1 MQKFF
6 TSDSLNEFASDCL
19 FSILNNL
26 FRGKISR
33 PYKELGV
40 ILLSNFVK
48 LYQFEFIYMKNRS
61 FFYFL
66 IHLICIEV
74 SFNLQEEADDKVTQ
88 VKEGFEIFKSL
99 SDKMSVLYTLLEEVI
114 VILSTAS
121 PFDKNEESDDF
132 EDEACDEDE
141 EPELK
146 KGK

>member
-1 MQKFF
+1 
-6 TSDSLNEFASDCL
+6 
-19 FSILNNL
+19 
-26 FRGKISR
+26 
-33 PYKELGV
+33 
-40 ILLSNFVK
+40 
-48 LYQFEFIYMKNRS
+48 
-61 FFYFL
+61 
-66 IHLICIEV
+66 
-74 SFNLQEEADDKVTQ
+74 LQEEADDKVTQ